1 MQAYQHIYLGAL
13 YGLLALKSVLLDDF
27 MAIANGQIGP
37 VSISNLTK
45 EELAVFWGGKLLWLS
60 YFVVLPAAHSHHTW
74 SSLALLWML
83 SEAVAGWILAL
94 MFQVTSESPLQCCAM
109 AGLMKLWLDECQT
122 YRYHQEMTRQN
133 LQLKFGHADI

>member
-1 MQAYQHIYLGAL
+1 
-13 YGLLALKSVLLDDF
+13 

-60 YFVVLPAAHSHHTW
+60 YFVVLPAARSHHSW
-74 SSLALLWML
+74 SSLAFLWML

-94 MFQVTSESPLQCCAM
+94 MFQVTSESPLLCCAV
-109 AGLMKLWLDECQT
+109 ASLLKRWLTNAKNAKCIVI
-122 YRYHQEMTRQN
+122 TRN
-133 LQLKFGHADI
+133 LLTGIRPRPVQADKADPVVQVWLF